1 MEQGQATNQINEVT
15 NQVVNQTNDNVVNQD
30 RVYFFDTTL
39 RDGEQSPGVSLQTPE
54 KIEISQNLVRL
65 GIDVIEAGFPAAS
78 PGDFEAV
85 KKIADEVRGIT
96 ICGLARANKADIE
109 RTAEALKGAA
119 HSRLHVF
126 IATSDIH
133 LEYKLKKTRAEVIE
147 IVKDCLAFAAG
158 KFDEIEFSAE
168 DASRTD
174 LDYLCEVFAVAIEG
188 VILRKDTYQ
197 DCLVLYPEN
206 VWNEQMNELRCKLN
220 RWNSRH
226 QMIFRQF
233 VSDVEV
239 ITLDGNGRFLIPK
252 RYLKLAK
259 IQQDVRFIG
268 LDDTIEIWS
277 KEIADKP
284 FITPEDF
291 GKELE
296 EIMGTNNNVEIE

>member
-1 MEQGQATNQINEVT
+1 MRFLGNSEAKTDAKG
-15 NQVVNQTNDNVVNQD
+15 
-30 RVYFFDTTL
+30 RVLLPAVF
-39 RDGEQSPGVSLQTPE
+39 RKQLQ
-54 KIEISQNLVRL
+54 
-65 GIDVIEAGFPAAS
+65 AAS
-78 PGDFEAV
+78 QE
-85 KKIADEVRGIT
+85 
-96 ICGLARANKADIE
+96 
-109 RTAEALKGAA
+109 
-119 HSRLHVF
+119 
-126 IATSDIH
+126 
-133 LEYKLKKTRAEVIE
+133 
-147 IVKDCLAFAAG
+147 CL
-158 KFDEIEFSAE
+158 
-168 DASRTD
+168 
-174 LDYLCEVFAVAIEG
+174 
-188 VILRKDTYQ
+188 ILRKDTYQ

-284 FITPEDF
+284 FITTEDF